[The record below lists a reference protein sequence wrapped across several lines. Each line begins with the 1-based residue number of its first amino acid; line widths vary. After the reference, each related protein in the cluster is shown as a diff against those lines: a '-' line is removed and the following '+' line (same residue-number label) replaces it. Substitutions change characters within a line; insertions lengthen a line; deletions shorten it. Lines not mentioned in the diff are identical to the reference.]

1 MHRLLYAD
9 CSIRKSAD
17 RSSLTAPRS
26 LSQLTTSFIGSQC
39 QGIHSALFI
48 ALPFVPGS
56 IFAFSWIFTRCSFF
70 TRLEILL
77 SCRSIYLLVVPHL
90 HFAFFYSLFKLP
102 SALFFKNRF
111 QSTSFCLST
120 EIYSWCEL
128 FQFLLL
134 LFFRKEHDTLRVFVA
149 VFCNSQRYSVFFCL
163 LFFFREKKSKWW
175 AQMDSNH
182 RPHAY
187 QACAL
192 TTWAMRPFWWR
203 WGGSNSWPPACKAG
217 ALPAELHP
225 HLLVSSKLNNASL
238 LQLLPLLTGVMLFK
252 HSP

>member
-56 IFAFSWIFTRCSFF
+56 IFAFSWIFTRCSFL

-134 LFFRKEHDTLRVFVA
+134 LFFRKEVLPFVCSSQFYVTYSDTLFSFA
-149 VFCNSQRYSVFFCL
+149 YFSFFSKKKSK
-163 LFFFREKKSKWW
+163 FFFREKKSNWW

-225 HLLVSSKLNNASL
+225 H
-238 LQLLPLLTGVMLFK
+238 
-252 HSP
+252 